1 MKARSLVIALLL
13 VISVALTILASRTL
27 SENASIVLESRHI
40 HNASLHVITAD
51 LNSPRL
57 RVEIGLAA
65 KGIAHSE
72 SFVSMVRRRSPVAA
86 VTGTYFDT
94 RTLFPVGSIVISGK
108 TAHES
113 AIGATVC
120 FVRAGSIVCASD
132 KAPADLAEPGG
143 YLAKIA
149 RTGKG
154 EKFNWEGVET
164 GLRAGPLLL
173 QDGAYALNPS
183 REGFHHP
190 GLFGRRVRMALG
202 LTPAN
207 KLLLAAVETPVT
219 FGQLAGIM
227 KSLGATDALALD
239 GGTSSAMYFRGR
251 FVVYPGR
258 ALTNV
263 VEVFDTYLSP
273 ARRLAIHTAGT
284 LPGPL
289 TRWTASRPAMA
300 QAAGPAATIMV
311 NRRSALSPSLS
322 FLVSE
327 QYQYAVLPE
336 PPGLGL
342 SKGRQALFPVH
353 RTKLAGLKR
362 LDYSGHFVYIA
373 ADVQVARHLVA

>member
-13 VISVALTILASRTL
+13 LVSVAFALLASRTL
-27 SENASIVLESRHI
+27 SESASIVLESRHI
-40 HNASLHVITAD
+40 HNAALHVIIAD

-72 SFVSMVRRRSPVAA
+72 SFLSMVRRRSPVAA

-113 AIGATVC
+113 AIGAAVC

-132 KAPADLAEPGG
+132 TAPAAFAEPGG
-143 YLAKIA
+143 YVVRIA
-149 RTGKG
+149 STSKG
-154 EKFNWEGVET
+154 EKFSWKGVET

-173 QDGAYALNPS
+173 QNGVYALNPS
-183 REGFHHP
+183 REGFHYR
-190 GLFGRRVRMALG
+190 GLFGRRTRMALG

-207 KLLLAAVETPVT
+207 KLLLVAVETPVT

-227 KSLGATDALALD
+227 KSLGAVNALALD

-251 FVVYPGR
+251 FLVYPGR
-258 ALTNV
+258 ALTNI
-263 VEVFDTYLSP
+263 VEVFESGISP
-273 ARRLAIHTAGT
+273 SRRLAVNTVGA

-289 TRWTASRPAMA
+289 TRWAASHPAMA
-300 QAAGPAATIMV
+300 QAAGPAATMMV
-311 NRRSALSPSLS
+311 DRRSALTPSL
-322 FLVSE
+322 LISE
-327 QYQYAVLPE
+327 LFQYAVLPE
-336 PPGLGL
+336 PPRLGL

-362 LDYSGHFVYIA
+362 LDYSDHFVHVA
-373 ADVQVARHLVA
+373 ADVQVVHYLVA